1 MKKQL
6 ALATAALMALS
17 LAACGSTATASSAAE
32 STAEST
38 STAASSEA
46 ASTDST
52 AADDGDVLQQ
62 AAASAA
68 RAAAPKSPIAAL
80 EGLLLEAGADLRIT
94 GYDLKKAIYT
104 NMEADIPEPGSVLV
118 GARLFC
124 EMLRRMPDGIVTV
137 EAENGTVTV
146 RCGRSAFNLVGM
158 SAEDYPDL
166 PSVEAENGVSLPQDL
181 LKKMI
186 NECSF
191 AVSTNESRPVYMGTL
206 FEIAH
211 NELTMVSVDGY
222 RLALRREPVEGYGD
236 DCSFIVPGTALS
248 DLERLCGDSDE
259 RVKMSVGSK
268 HISFTVGSAV
278 ILSRRLEGDFLNY
291 KKAIPESFRITVK
304 TARTDLLDVVERV
317 SLIVDSKNNAPL
329 RLTFRKD
336 AIDFVCTTPLGK
348 AADSCPCEGDGG
360 DLEIGFNDHYLS
372 DALKAAP
379 ADELN
384 VCLNTGSSP
393 CIFVPADGSDNF
405 VYMVLPV
412 RLRAGQ

>member
-1 MKKQL
+1 MKFSCDKY
-6 ALATAALMALS
+6 
-17 LAACGSTATASSAAE
+17 
-32 STAEST
+32 
-38 STAASSEA
+38 
-46 ASTDST
+46 
-52 AADDGDVLQQ
+52 VLQQ

-124 EMLRRMPDGIVTV
+124 EMLRRMPDGVVTV

-146 RCGRSAFNLVGM
+146 RCGRSSFNLVGM

-222 RLALRREPVEGYGD
+222 RLAAPR
-236 DCSFIVPGTALS
+236 
-248 DLERLCGDSDE
+248 
-259 RVKMSVGSK
+259 
-268 HISFTVGSAV
+268 
-278 ILSRRLEGDFLNY
+278 
-291 KKAIPESFRITVK
+291 
-304 TARTDLLDVVERV
+304 AR
-317 SLIVDSKNNAPL
+317 
-329 RLTFRKD
+329 
-336 AIDFVCTTPLGK
+336 
-348 AADSCPCEGDGG
+348 
-360 DLEIGFNDHYLS
+360 
-372 DALKAAP
+372 
-379 ADELN
+379 
-384 VCLNTGSSP
+384 
-393 CIFVPADGSDNF
+393 
-405 VYMVLPV
+405 
-412 RLRAGQ
+412 

>member
-1 MKKQL
+1 MKFSCDKY
-6 ALATAALMALS
+6 
-17 LAACGSTATASSAAE
+17 
-32 STAEST
+32 
-38 STAASSEA
+38 
-46 ASTDST
+46 
-52 AADDGDVLQQ
+52 VLQQ

-124 EMLRRMPDGIVTV
+124 EMLRRMPDGVVT
-137 EAENGTVTV
+137 
-146 RCGRSAFNLVGM
+146 
-158 SAEDYPDL
+158 
-166 PSVEAENGVSLPQDL
+166 VEAENGVSLPQDL

-268 HISFTVGSAV
+268 HISFTVGSTV

>member
-1 MKKQL
+1 
-6 ALATAALMALS
+6 
-17 LAACGSTATASSAAE
+17 
-32 STAEST
+32 
-38 STAASSEA
+38 
-46 ASTDST
+46 
-52 AADDGDVLQQ
+52 
-62 AAASAA
+62 
-68 RAAAPKSPIAAL
+68 
-80 EGLLLEAGADLRIT
+80 
-94 GYDLKKAIYT
+94 
-104 NMEADIPEPGSVLV
+104 
-118 GARLFC
+118 
-124 EMLRRMPDGIVTV
+124 MPDGIVTV

-146 RCGRSAFNLVGM
+146 KCGRSSFNLVGM

-268 HISFTVGSAV
+268 HISFTVGSTV

-317 SLIVDSKNNAPL
+317 SLIVDSKNNAPPAPDLPQGRHRL
-329 RLTFRKD
+329 RVHD
-336 AIDFVCTTPLGK
+336 A
-348 AADSCPCEGDGG
+348 ARQGG
-360 DLEIGFNDHYLS
+360 RF
-372 DALKAAP
+372 
-379 ADELN
+379 
-384 VCLNTGSSP
+384 
-393 CIFVPADGSDNF
+393 
-405 VYMVLPV
+405 LPV
-412 RLRAGQ
+412 RGRRRRSRDRL

>member
-1 MKKQL
+1 MKFSCDKY
-6 ALATAALMALS
+6 
-17 LAACGSTATASSAAE
+17 
-32 STAEST
+32 
-38 STAASSEA
+38 
-46 ASTDST
+46 
-52 AADDGDVLQQ
+52 VLQQ

-124 EMLRRMPDGIVTV
+124 EMLRRMPDGVVTV

-146 RCGRSAFNLVGM
+146 RCGRSSFNLVGM

-268 HISFTVGSAV
+268 HISFT
-278 ILSRRLEGDFLNY
+278 
-291 KKAIPESFRITVK
+291 
-304 TARTDLLDVVERV
+304 ARTDLLDVVERV

>member
-1 MKKQL
+1 MKFSCDKY
-6 ALATAALMALS
+6 
-17 LAACGSTATASSAAE
+17 
-32 STAEST
+32 
-38 STAASSEA
+38 
-46 ASTDST
+46 
-52 AADDGDVLQQ
+52 VLQQ

-124 EMLRRMPDGIVTV
+124 EMLRRMPDGVVTV

-146 RCGRSAFNLVGM
+146 RCGRSSFNLVGM

-166 PSVEAENGVSLPQDL
+166 PSVEAENGVSLPQNL

-268 HISFTVGSAV
+268 HISFTVGSTV

-379 ADELN
+379 ADALN

>member
-1 MKKQL
+1 MKFSCDKY
-6 ALATAALMALS
+6 
-17 LAACGSTATASSAAE
+17 
-32 STAEST
+32 
-38 STAASSEA
+38 
-46 ASTDST
+46 
-52 AADDGDVLQQ
+52 VLQQ

-68 RAAAPKSPIAAL
+68 RAAAAKSPIPTL
-80 EGLLLEAGADLRIT
+80 EGLLIEAGASVRIT

-104 NMEADIPEPGSVLV
+104 TIDADIPEPGSVLI

-137 EAENGTVTV
+137 EAENG
-146 RCGRSAFNLVGM
+146 
-158 SAEDYPDL
+158 
-166 PSVEAENGVSLPQDL
+166 VSLPQNL

-206 FEIAH
+206 FEIE
-211 NELTMVSVDGY
+211 NNVLTMVSVDGY
-222 RLALRREPVEGYGD
+222 RLALRREAVEGYGD

-259 RVKMSVGSK
+259 RVVLSVGSK
-268 HISFTVGSAV
+268 HISFTVGNTV
-278 ILSRRLEGDFLNY
+278 VLSRRLEGDFLNY
-291 KKAIPESFRITVK
+291 KKAIPESFRVTVK
-304 TARTDLLDVVERV
+304 TARTDLLEVVERV
-317 SLIVDSKNNAPL
+317 SLIIDSKNNAPL

-379 ADELN
+379 ADEIN

-393 CIFVPADGSDNF
+393 CILVPADGSDNF

>member
-1 MKKQL
+1 MKFSCDKY
-6 ALATAALMALS
+6 
-17 LAACGSTATASSAAE
+17 
-32 STAEST
+32 
-38 STAASSEA
+38 
-46 ASTDST
+46 
-52 AADDGDVLQQ
+52 VLQQ

-146 RCGRSAFNLVGM
+146 RCGRSSFNLVGM
-158 SAEDYPDL
+158 SAENYPDL

-268 HISFTVGSAV
+268 HISFTVGSTV

-348 AADSCPCEGDGG
+348 AADSCPCKGDGG

>member
-1 MKKQL
+1 MKFSCDKY
-6 ALATAALMALS
+6 
-17 LAACGSTATASSAAE
+17 
-32 STAEST
+32 
-38 STAASSEA
+38 
-46 ASTDST
+46 
-52 AADDGDVLQQ
+52 VLQQ

-124 EMLRRMPDGIVTV
+124 EMLRRMPDGIVT
-137 EAENGTVTV
+137 
-146 RCGRSAFNLVGM
+146 
-158 SAEDYPDL
+158 
-166 PSVEAENGVSLPQDL
+166 VEAENGVSLPQDL

-268 HISFTVGSAV
+268 HISFTVGSTV

>member
-1 MKKQL
+1 MKFSCDKY
-6 ALATAALMALS
+6 
-17 LAACGSTATASSAAE
+17 
-32 STAEST
+32 
-38 STAASSEA
+38 
-46 ASTDST
+46 
-52 AADDGDVLQQ
+52 VLQQ

-146 RCGRSAFNLVGM
+146 KCGRSSFNLVGM

-268 HISFTVGSAV
+268 HISFTVGSTVV
-278 ILSRRLEGDFLNY
+278 ISRRLEGDFLNY
-291 KKAIPESFRITVK
+291 RKAMPDTFKIHIKVGRGELLKVVDRVALIIDEK
-304 TARTDLLDVVERV
+304 T
-317 SLIVDSKNNAPL
+317 KNPV
-329 RLTFRKD
+329 RMTFND
-336 AIDFVCTTPLGK
+336 NFIDCLCNTPIGK
-348 AADSCPCEGDGG
+348 AEDVCFAEGNGEG
-360 DLEIGFNDHYLS
+360 LEIGFNGKYLM

-379 ADELN
+379 ADELDL
-384 VCLNTGSSP
+384 CLNSNTSP
-393 CIFVPADGSDNF
+393 CIMVPCDGSDKF
-405 VYMVLPV
+405 KYMILPI
-412 RLRAGQ
+412 RLRS

>member
-1 MKKQL
+1 MKFSCDKY
-6 ALATAALMALS
+6 
-17 LAACGSTATASSAAE
+17 
-32 STAEST
+32 
-38 STAASSEA
+38 
-46 ASTDST
+46 
-52 AADDGDVLQQ
+52 VLQQ

-80 EGLLLEAGADLRIT
+80 EGLLLEAGADLRIN

-124 EMLRRMPDGIVTV
+124 EMLRRMPDGVVTV

-146 RCGRSAFNLVGM
+146 KCGRSSFNLVGM

-268 HISFTVGSAV
+268 HISFTVGSTV

-384 VCLNTGSSP
+384 VCLNTGSIP

>member
-1 MKKQL
+1 MKFSCDKY
-6 ALATAALMALS
+6 
-17 LAACGSTATASSAAE
+17 
-32 STAEST
+32 
-38 STAASSEA
+38 
-46 ASTDST
+46 
-52 AADDGDVLQQ
+52 VLQQ
-62 AAASAA
+62 AAASVA

-124 EMLRRMPDGIVTV
+124 EMLRRMPDGVVTV

-146 RCGRSAFNLVGM
+146 RCGRSSFNLVGM

-268 HISFTVGSAV
+268 HISFTVGSTV

>member
-1 MKKQL
+1 MKFSCDKY
-6 ALATAALMALS
+6 
-17 LAACGSTATASSAAE
+17 
-32 STAEST
+32 
-38 STAASSEA
+38 
-46 ASTDST
+46 
-52 AADDGDVLQQ
+52 VLQQ

-124 EMLRRMPDGIVTV
+124 EMLRRMPDGVVTV

-146 RCGRSAFNLVGM
+146 RCGRSSFNLVGM

-259 RVKMSVGSK
+259 RVKMSVGS
-268 HISFTVGSAV
+268 TV

-317 SLIVDSKNNAPL
+317 SLIVSEKLKNPVRFHFDGNYVQL
-329 RLTFRKD
+329 SCVT
-336 AIDFVCTTPLGK
+336 AIGK
-348 AADSCPCEGDGG
+348 SYDECPIDGCIE
-360 DLEIGFNDHYLS
+360 DLEIGFNNHYLS

>member
-1 MKKQL
+1 MKFSCDKY
-6 ALATAALMALS
+6 
-17 LAACGSTATASSAAE
+17 
-32 STAEST
+32 
-38 STAASSEA
+38 
-46 ASTDST
+46 
-52 AADDGDVLQQ
+52 VLQQ

-124 EMLRRMPDGIVTV
+124 EMLRRMPDGVVTV

-146 RCGRSAFNLVGM
+146 KCGRSSFNLVGM

-268 HISFTVGSAV
+268 HISFTVGSTV

-317 SLIVDSKNNAPL
+317 SLIVSEKLKNPVRFHFDGNYVQL
-329 RLTFRKD
+329 SCVT
-336 AIDFVCTTPLGK
+336 AIGK
-348 AADSCPCEGDGG
+348 SYDECPIDGCIE
-360 DLEIGFNDHYLS
+360 DLEIGFNNRYML
-372 DALKAAP
+372 DALRASGTEKVRLQLKGS
-379 ADELN
+379 LN
-384 VCLNTGSSP
+384 PIVISP
-393 CIFVPADGSDNF
+393 TEGDKFT
-405 VYMVLPV
+405 YLVLPV
-412 RLRAGQ
+412 RLRAND

>member
-1 MKKQL
+1 MKFSCDKY
-6 ALATAALMALS
+6 
-17 LAACGSTATASSAAE
+17 
-32 STAEST
+32 
-38 STAASSEA
+38 
-46 ASTDST
+46 
-52 AADDGDVLQQ
+52 VLQQ

-146 RCGRSAFNLVGM
+146 RCGRSSFNLVGM

-268 HISFTVGSAV
+268 HISFTVGSTV

-291 KKAIPESFRITVK
+291 RKAMPDTFKIHIKVGRGELLKVVDRVALIIDEK
-304 TARTDLLDVVERV
+304 T
-317 SLIVDSKNNAPL
+317 KNPV
-329 RLTFRKD
+329 RMTFND
-336 AIDFVCTTPLGK
+336 TFIDCLCNTPIGK
-348 AADSCPCEGDGG
+348 AEDVCFAEGNGEG
-360 DLEIGFNDHYLS
+360 LEIGFNGKYLM

-379 ADELN
+379 ADELDL
-384 VCLNTGSSP
+384 CLNSNTSP
-393 CIFVPADGSDNF
+393 CIIVPCDGSDKF
-405 VYMVLPV
+405 KYMILPI
-412 RLRAGQ
+412 RLRS